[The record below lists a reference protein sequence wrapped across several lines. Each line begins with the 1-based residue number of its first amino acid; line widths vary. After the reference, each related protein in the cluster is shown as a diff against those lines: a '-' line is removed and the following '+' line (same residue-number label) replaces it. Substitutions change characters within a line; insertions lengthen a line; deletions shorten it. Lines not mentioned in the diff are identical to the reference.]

1 MSELASIGA
10 SVTRDLVLRALDA
23 ASLRQAAHAAN
34 IANVSTEDY
43 RPLRVS
49 FDNQLTAA
57 RVALLDRDD
66 GVARPALESLRPV
79 VEVESTA
86 RRVQLDQETSAMMQ
100 NALRYQ
106 ALLTAL
112 SKNGAFLRAAI
123 HEGKN

>member
-10 SVTRDLVLRALDA
+10 SVTSDLILRALDA

-34 IANVSTEDY
+34 IANFSTEDY
-43 RPLRVS
+43 RPVRVS
-49 FDNQLTAA
+49 FDNQLAAA
-57 RVALLDRDD
+57 RASLLDRDD
-66 GVARPALESLRPV
+66 SVARRALEFLHPT
-79 VEVESTA
+79 VEIDSTV
-86 RRVQLDQETSAMMQ
+86 RHVQLDQETSLMMR
-100 NALRYQ
+100 NALHYQ